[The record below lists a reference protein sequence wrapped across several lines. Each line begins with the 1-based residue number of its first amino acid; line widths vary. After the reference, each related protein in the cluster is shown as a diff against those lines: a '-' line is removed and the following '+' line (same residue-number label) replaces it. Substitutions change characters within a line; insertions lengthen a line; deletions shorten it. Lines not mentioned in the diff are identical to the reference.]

1 MMRVTELT
9 RINAAKSAPTPRSCD
24 TFAMF
29 LLVALVTV
37 LLFLVL
43 RMPLSRLD
51 VPYTFSG
58 DAVEKLTQVKTVAE
72 TGWLFHNERLGYPFG
87 YDRLD
92 FPRFDSLNYMI
103 MGPLAALT
111 GEAGAAMNLYFLAS
125 FYLIALSAFYCLRRL
140 GSQIGPALICASI
153 YAFLPYHLFRGVAHL
168 TNGAYFLIP
177 PAMLV
182 LIRLAQ
188 NRIDFDTADARRRW
202 FLALVVAVLLPLQ
215 MPYNGVFFAL
225 LCIVAGAIALA
236 QKWRWRKV
244 FVMLS
249 LLAATGCTFM
259 VEQIPRWIHL
269 AEHGVSS
276 AGHRSPVAAET
287 YSMRLHQVLLPTALH
302 RIAFFRN
309 GSNKFNE
316 KMQVPASEVR
326 HQYIG
331 MLGLIGLGA
340 LLWALFRSVNL
351 RSTKDETNELESS
364 TRFAAIIAICVLLL
378 GISSGLGTLFAYFIA
393 PSIRA
398 FNRILPFLAFLALVG
413 GAWALQ
419 SLTRR
424 RDSNRLHGVLLSVL
438 GAVFIF
444 DAVPM
449 SPFSS
454 RASAIAEYDE
464 ARNYFGKVEDRLGDS
479 AAVFQLPVIW
489 YPEHP
494 PINRMTDYDNL
505 KPFLLTNTLRFSSGA
520 GRDRKG
526 YAWGRLVEQQSS
538 AEMVALTHAK
548 GFAAILVDGFA
559 FAPEDLRK
567 ITDALAN
574 ALPEPPLVSPNQRWW
589 TFPLTGCCG
598 RPVAPFEPGKAPDMF
613 AHTVGGKPIRFTV
626 DGTGSLHNFGG
637 WHPPEQW
644 GTWTDS
650 EARLRINIVPAPVG
664 SLHMSLDTRMMVG
677 PNVPK
682 RTLSIECNDKPC
694 GQFVYTLDKPIQQL
708 NLPLPSGIVG
718 SDGRLDLRFTISPA
732 TTPMAAGV
740 NEDGRSLGLGLTQL
754 IIAAPENAQ

>member
-9 RINAAKSAPTPRSCD
+9 RINAAKSAPNPRSCD

-51 VPYTFSG
+51 VPYTFLG

-92 FPRFDSLNYMI
+92 FPRFDSLNYMV

-140 GSQIGPALICASI
+140 GFRIGPALICALI
-153 YAFLPYHLFRGVAHL
+153 YAFLPYHLVRGTAHV

-188 NRIDFDTADARRRW
+188 NHIDFDTADARRRW

-215 MPYNGVFFAL
+215 TPYNGVFFAL

-236 QKWRWRKV
+236 QGWHSRKV
-244 FVMLS
+244 LVTLS

-259 VEQIPRWIHL
+259 VEQIPRWMYIAEKGKVASGDRPAWHAKHL
-269 AEHGVSS
+269 
-276 AGHRSPVAAET
+276 
-287 YSMRLHQVLLPTALH
+287 SMQLHQVVLPTEQH
-302 RIAFFRN
+302 RLGIVRDKARD
-309 GSNKFNE
+309 FNE
-316 KMQVPASEVR
+316 KMRVPQSEVR
-326 HQYIG
+326 SQYIG
-331 MLGLIGLGA
+331 ILGVCGLGA
-340 LLWALFRSVNL
+340 LMWALFRSVRPPPLNGEEPSKVENAVRVAAL
-351 RSTKDETNELESS
+351 LAIGTILISVSTG
-364 TRFAAIIAICVLLL
+364 F
-378 GISSGLGTLFAYFIA
+378 GTLIA
-393 PSIRA
+393 HFVAPNIRA
-398 FNRILPFLAFLALVG
+398 YNRALPFLAFACLIG
-413 GAWALQ
+413 GGWALQ
-419 SLTRR
+419 AAAKRIG
-424 RDSNRLHGVLLSVL
+424 NRMVVAALCAVLLFDSL
-438 GAVFIF
+438 PRATYASRGA
-444 DAVPM
+444 D
-449 SPFSS
+449 
-454 RASAIAEYDE
+454 IAEYDMTRE
-464 ARNYFGKVEDRLGDS
+464 YFSTVEERLGKG

-489 YPEHP
+489 YPENP
-494 PINRMTDYDNL
+494 PFNRWFNYDDL
-505 KPFLLTNTLRFSSGA
+505 KPFLLTNTLRFSAGSG
-520 GRDRKG
+520 RERVG
-526 YAWGRLVEQQSS
+526 YAWARLVEQQPAS
-538 AEMVALTHAK
+538 EIVARTHAM
-548 GFAAILVDGFA
+548 GFSAILIDTYA
-559 FAPEDLRK
+559 YSADDLRK
-567 ITDALAN
+567 TTDALAQL
-574 ALPEPPLVSPNQRWW
+574 LPEAPSSSPDRRWW
-589 TFPLTGCCG
+589 TFPLKGCCG
-598 RPVAPFEPGKAPDMF
+598 TPVAPFEPGKAPDML

-637 WHPPEQW
+637 WHPPERW

-664 SLHMSLDTRMMVG
+664 SLRMSLDTRMMVG

-682 RTLSIECNDKPC
+682 RTLSIQCNDKPC
-694 GQFVYTLDKPIQQL
+694 GEFVYTLDKPVQQL
-708 NLPLPSGIVG
+708 QVALPSGLIG
-718 SDGRLDLRFTISPA
+718 QDGKLDLRFLISPA
-732 TTPMAAGV
+732 ATPKAAGV
-740 NEDGRSLGLGLTQL
+740 NDDGRSLGLGLTQL
-754 IIAAPENAQ
+754 IIAGPANAQ